1 MLYFVKVTIYDIVDN
16 IKSYQLFAEIMDE
29 LNA

>member
-16 IKSYQLFAEIMDE
+16 IKSYKNTPKIDLID
-29 LNA
+29 